1 MLWTA
6 FILGLGGSLHCI
18 GMCGPIV
25 LLVPGVGSTSDRLGR
40 TLSYNFGRITIY
52 ALAGAM
58 FGWLGKGLF
67 VAGWQQGVSIVF
79 GLLLVLGVLFPAALK
94 KWKPDAKWFSLMNQ
108 LKAKLFPLLKKQSTG
123 GSYVVGM
130 LNALLPCGLIYTAI
144 AGAVLMGSPL
154 LAAQYMALFG
164 LGTAVAM
171 TVLSMSGGVIVQQYK
186 QQLSKAL
193 PVLLF
198 AMGLIFILR
207 GMNLG
212 IPYLSPKM
220 EKEQAVRCH

>member
-1 MLWTA
+1 M
-6 FILGLGGSLHCI
+6 
-18 GMCGPIV
+18 V
-25 LLVPGVGSTSDRLGR
+25 
-40 TLSYNFGRITIY
+40 
-52 ALAGAM
+52 
-58 FGWLGKGLF
+58 
-67 VAGWQQGVSIVF
+67 
-79 GLLLVLGVLFPAALK
+79 
-94 KWKPDAKWFSLMNQ
+94 
-108 LKAKLFPLLKKQSTG
+108 
-123 GSYVVGM
+123 
-130 LNALLPCGLIYTAI
+130 
-144 AGAVLMGSPL
+144 SPL
-154 LAAQYMALFG
+154 LAAQHMTLFG